1 MLIGCIDHRTLVMGC
16 LPLPLLFLLGFG
28 IGYLADGRTGALWGA
43 GIGLL
48 LGLFA
53 MGWLIRAMRGRR

>member
-1 MLIGCIDHRTLVMGC
+1 MGC
-16 LPLPLLFLLGFG
+16 LPLPLLFLLGCG
-28 IGYLADGRTGALWGA
+28 IGYLIDDRTGAVWGA

-48 LGLFA
+48 LGVTA

>member
-1 MLIGCIDHRTLVMGC
+1 MLARCLANRTPSMGC

-28 IGYLADGRTGALWGA
+28 IGHLAAGRAGALLGA

-53 MGWLIRAMRGRR
+53 MGWLIRAMRGKR